1 VPDPVADPMSP
12 ATIHDEL
19 VAALERAS
27 LAVLAELEREAM
39 DPTAS
44 NSVRYQARRLILD
57 QAAANRARF
66 RDDPALDLVQA
77 RLRERGG

>member
-1 VPDPVADPMSP
+1 MPEPVPDPMSP

-19 VAALERAS
+19 VAAIERAS
-27 LAVLAELEREAM
+27 LAVLAQVEREAM

-77 RLRERGG
+77 RLRGLGG